1 MTVAKNI
8 RDADGRSLTKEADK
22 VQAFLKRFL
31 EQSDKGN
38 VELRKQAKVVA
49 DEACPASEYQDPLS
63 VDEVRNVIT
72 NSKESAGGP
81 DGVRYGHL
89 KDLSEQEVEE
99 MTAEMNESIQT
110 GVIPE
115 EWLHSFLAP
124 IPKPGKDHSALNG
137 YRVITMQNVYGKVVE
152 KVIARRISRELE
164 DKKLLPDGLGSYR
177 PGRDTTNNAAAM
189 AYEIYEAFQDKEET
203 VIAAID
209 LEDAYNRVGYEVLV
223 FKMVGLDLDPFLVR
237 WIAGAMLTRKVA
249 MKYGTWTS
257 DPQEIAPGLPQ
268 GSPLSPVLFNIYTA
282 ELARDNCSQS
292 GRTLTFA
299 DDVTAYEH
307 GKDRMEIARK
317 LEDRLGIIEEW
328 CEDNSAVT
336 NSAKAQVLWCSLNNR
351 IVKDPTPPVTMNYEV
366 IERGTELKYLG
377 ITFDRSLSFGQHV
390 ENTISRAKKGITAVK
405 VMANALMPQRTLFL
419 MMQLVVM
426 SVVDY
431 GLGLLTLSKT
441 QVGKLERVQNEA
453 MRTVL
458 GCTRDTPIACM
469 RHILGLPSIDV
480 RHRLAQARM
489 YLKVMET
496 EGHPLHPALKQHR
509 GSRIKR
515 GQSWM
520 AQAEES
526 LKKVCAL
533 EDINEGREWIRV
545 AQELAPDLTKVII
558 DVKKCDVQ
566 DVAGTAEIEVRQIV
580 EENSRA

>member
-1 MTVAKNI
+1 M
-8 RDADGRSLTKEADK
+8 
-22 VQAFLKRFL
+22 
-31 EQSDKGN
+31 
-38 VELRKQAKVVA
+38 
-49 DEACPASEYQDPLS
+49 
-63 VDEVRNVIT
+63 
-72 NSKESAGGP
+72 
-81 DGVRYGHL
+81 
-89 KDLSEQEVEE
+89 
-99 MTAEMNESIQT
+99 
-110 GVIPE
+110 
-115 EWLHSFLAP
+115 
-124 IPKPGKDHSALNG
+124 
-137 YRVITMQNVYGKVVE
+137 
-152 KVIARRISRELE
+152 
-164 DKKLLPDGLGSYR
+164 
-177 PGRDTTNNAAAM
+177 
-189 AYEIYEAFQDKEET
+189 
-203 VIAAID
+203 
-209 LEDAYNRVGYEVLV
+209 LV

-336 NSAKAQVLWCSLNNR
+336 NSAKAQVIWCSLNNR

-458 GCTRDTPIACM
+458 GCTRDTN
-469 RHILGLPSIDV
+469 
-480 RHRLAQARM
+480 RM
-489 YLKVMET
+489 SET
-496 EGHPLHPALKQHR
+496 YPRPPQHR
-509 GSRIKR
+509 CTTPIGP
-515 GQSWM
+515 G
-520 AQAEES
+520 
-526 LKKVCAL
+526 
-533 EDINEGREWIRV
+533 
-545 AQELAPDLTKVII
+545 
-558 DVKKCDVQ
+558 Q
-566 DVAGTAEIEVRQIV
+566 DVPQGHGNGRPSTAPSTQTTQRVTNKERTILDGTG
-580 EENSRA
+580 